1 MKLVSLAFC
10 VALLSLLTVAESRA
24 ARPVPFTL
32 DEVLDILDIKR
43 WKFERVYREPVK
55 GVQVAIVCGRTAPNG
70 TLVETQ
76 MPNPFVYNPPT
87 NQTRFVVG
95 LVLLENTRTFRT
107 MIDGAAMEVPM
118 PADFKYDYEPGN
130 IYGVEDGDLLIV
142 SYIPRKQG
150 EVIKSKYQLQSYFAL
165 KITAM
170 R

>member
-1 MKLVSLAFC
+1 MKLSLVLGVGLF
-10 VALLSLLTVAESRA
+10 SLLAVAESHA

-70 TLVETQ
+70 TLVETE
-76 MPNPFVYNPPT
+76 MPNPFAYQPPT

-95 LVLLENTRTFRT
+95 LVLLENTRMFRT
-107 MIDGAAMEVPM
+107 MIDGLAMEVPM
-118 PADFKYDYEPGN
+118 PTDFKYDYEDGN
-130 IYGVEDGDLLIV
+130 IYGVEDGDLLIL
-142 SYIPRKQG
+142 SYIPRKKG

-165 KITAM
+165 KITAI